1 MGAKKLQPML
11 LFGDGKDP
19 GMFNLRHSQVLHR
32 SLSLQHR
39 CHQTYIAVHLLK
51 IQPESFHNTKH
62 TRPLQKSSSFPFCQE
77 IQVLT
82 GCVPVTSTFF
92 NKASYHKY
100 TFHYF
105 TARWSLATI
114 LDTALET
121 KSSYQTVPS
130 LGIPQQS
137 FRNGPEPRTSFFLHW
152 MFTKRK

>member
-92 NKASYHKY
+92 NKASYHKCS
-100 TFHYF
+100 FRYF
-105 TARWSLATI
+105 TAR
-114 LDTALET
+114 
-121 KSSYQTVPS
+121 
-130 LGIPQQS
+130 
-137 FRNGPEPRTSFFLHW
+137 
-152 MFTKRK
+152 